1 MSTLLAAMV
10 VIAYLPVVVADY
22 GYLDD
27 YLLLFDSLRDRTNL
41 TLLDL
46 SNGRPLA
53 VPIHVGTFWLA
64 GDIEGLRWL
73 RLLTVLGIA
82 AIAVGVMRQ
91 VEASGRG
98 PLVAVGVG
106 ATVAAMPPMQ
116 VAAGWATC
124 IITIPAVL
132 LGLWAARLAERGR
145 LAWAIVALT
154 AASLLYQPG
163 AMCFWVAVAIA
174 STGPSAWPWT
184 ADRIRRHFVPF
195 VAASMLAL
203 LGWTAAASIGRA
215 DGRSEL
221 STNPLAEVSWFFGQ
235 VLPRAV
241 AWEPAR
247 VHPMISAALL
257 VALPVGLF
265 LAEGRR
271 VWALLALVPLS
282 YAPSL
287 VVADD
292 WPTARSMTS
301 LVPVLV
307 VLYVRAA
314 EGYAA
319 ALRLD
324 RVKAAGP
331 YVFVGVAGLLLVSA
345 WWSVRV
351 YISQPQV
358 EELRL
363 VETAVAELKPAQDVA
378 VAASSYYN
386 ILAPGTSMDEFGNL
400 STRAPW
406 VPVPIVRLIR
416 HDQTGSWSGQVRL
429 AYEPGP
435 GVLDLDAGVTS
446 RDRVLNPPAR

>member
-1 MSTLLAAMV
+1 LLAAAV

-27 YLLLFDSLRDRTNL
+27 YLLLFDSLRDRTHL

-73 RLLTVLGIA
+73 RLITVLGTA
-82 AIAVGVMRQ
+82 VIAVVVMRL
-91 VEASGRG
+91 VETSGRS
-98 PLVAVGVG
+98 PLVAMCIG

-124 IITIPAVL
+124 MITIPAML
-132 LGLWAARLAERGR
+132 LGLWAATLAERGR
-145 LAWAIVALT
+145 LMWATLALT
-154 AASLLYQPG
+154 AASLIYQPG
-163 AMCFWVAVAIA
+163 AMCFWLAVAIA
-174 STGPSAWPWT
+174 STGPRAWPWT
-184 ADRIRRHFVPF
+184 ADRIRRHLLPF
-195 VAASMLAL
+195 VAASVLAL
-203 LGWTAAASIGRA
+203 IGWSAAASIGRA

-221 STNPLAEVSWFFGQ
+221 STNPLTELSWLLGQ

-247 VHPMISAALL
+247 VHPMLSAALL

-265 LAEGRR
+265 LAERR
-271 VWALLALVPLS
+271 RGLGLLALVPLS

-287 VVADD
+287 VIAGD
-292 WPTARSMTS
+292 WPTARSMTA
-301 LVPVLV
+301 LVPVLIL
-307 VLYVRAA
+307 LYVRAA

-319 ALRLD
+319 ALRS
-324 RVKAAGP
+324 RGARAAGP
-331 YVFVGVAGLLLVSA
+331 YAFAGLATLLLLSA

-351 YISQPQV
+351 YMTQPQV

-363 VETAVAELKPAQDVA
+363 VKTAVAALPPSQDIEVMG
-378 VAASSYYN
+378 SSYFN
-386 ILAPGTSMDEFGNL
+386 ILAPGMSMDEFGNL

-406 VPVPIVRLIR
+406 VPVPIVKLIR
-416 HDQTGSWSGQVRL
+416 HDQTGSWSGRVRL
-429 AYEPGP
+429 TDSNGP
-435 GVLDLDAGVTS
+435 AVLDLDAVVTG
-446 RDRVLNPPAR
+446 RRVRELPRR